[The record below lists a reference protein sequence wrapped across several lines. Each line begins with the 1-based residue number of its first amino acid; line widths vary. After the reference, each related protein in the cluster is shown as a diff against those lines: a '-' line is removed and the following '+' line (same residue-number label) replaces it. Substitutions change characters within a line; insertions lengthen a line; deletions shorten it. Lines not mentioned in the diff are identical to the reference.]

1 MKRILGVLLWIVPV
15 MLPCSLRAGT
25 LFTNPV
31 IVVSPAM
38 LKFGAAD
45 PHRTLTNTFLVEN
58 AGGGKLVGRVK
69 VKPPF
74 RVIDGRSYALREN
87 EAQVVTI
94 VYAPKS
100 PETVTNTVE
109 FTGGSGATAT
119 VVGSPLPSQ
128 VKRGGK

>member
-1 MKRILGVLLWIVPV
+1 MLLWIVPV

-45 PHRTLTNTFLVEN
+45 SHRALTNTFLVEN
-58 AGGGKLVGRVK
+58 AGGGKLVGKVK

-74 RVIDGRSYALREN
+74 RVIDGRSYILREN

-94 VYAPKS
+94 VYVPKG

-109 FTGGSGATAT
+109 FSGASGASAT

-128 VKRGGK
+128 LKQQGR